1 MKFSEFIRA
10 LTNYIWITIELV
22 GAIVIL
28 AILASLLLGDSAGPF
43 LNIVKKNSIDFVGQ
57 LGGENLLGV
66 ALVFFI
72 YIYLR
77 QRKKL

>member
-1 MKFSEFIRA
+1 MKFSDFIRA
-10 LTNYIWITIELV
+10 LTNYIWIIIELG

-43 LNIVKKNSIDFVGQ
+43 LNIVKQNSIDFVGQ
-57 LGGENLLGV
+57 LGGANLLGV

-72 YIYLR
+72 YIYLK
-77 QRKKL
+77 QRKNL

>member
-43 LNIVKKNSIDFVGQ
+43 LNIIKENSINFVAQ

-66 ALVFFI
+66 AIVFFI

-77 QRKKL
+77 QRKKQ